1 MRLFLAA
8 ELPAALR
15 LRLAQV
21 QRELGTM
28 AQAVRW
34 TRPEGMHLTFLFLGE
49 VAEDRLEPIVAALHG
64 SGIGTA
70 EPFSLEA
77 RGLGAF
83 PRRGRPRVVYAA
95 IEGDRDAAT
104 RQRALLDRALAPVG
118 FPTEGGTFEPHLTL
132 GRVKPA
138 NRAGEG
144 TAVAEL
150 RAALERQASEP
161 FGAFEVEAVTLF
173 ESRLSP
179 AGADY
184 RPVARFPLAGKP
196 ASGIA

>member
-1 MRLFLAA
+1 VRLFLAA
-8 ELPAALR
+8 ELPEPLR

-21 QRELGTM
+21 QRELEEV
-28 AQAVRW
+28 AQEVRW

-49 VAEDRLEPIVAALHG
+49 MAEDRVPAIVAALGG
-64 SGIGTA
+64 SGIEAA
-70 EPFSLEA
+70 ERFSLQV

-83 PRRGRPRVVYAA
+83 PRRGRPRVVFAA
-95 IEGDRDAAT
+95 IDGDRDAAV
-104 RQRALLDRALAPVG
+104 RQRTRLEQALAPLG
-118 FPTEGGTFEPHLTL
+118 FRPEGGTYEPHLTL

-138 NRAGEG
+138 DRAGG
-144 TAVAEL
+144 GRSVADL
-150 RAALERQASEP
+150 RAVLERRASDP

-179 AGADY
+179 GGADY
-184 RPVARFPLAGKP
+184 RPVVRFPLAGAP